1 MKPELQKIFNLF
13 EELEVA
19 GETVSLTISSK
30 GGKSTIKLQLESPS
44 SPSSTTTPTSP
55 CPAASG
61 APVRRRRHRGA
72 RARAQRRQRA
82 ADHQGTTLAD
92 VSPPA
97 PGEAS
102 APADI
107 IDVTLATRDDLH
119 VSAHKVILNSGE
131 QDASKS
137 LPSSILSSPTTV
149 TPFSSTSTPPLCATT
164 PTSKSSPSSP
174 SDWKLVSSKQRTRTP
189 PAPSPVKLPYNTY
202 VNRYGEQVFKCKKQY
217 SDEAVNDCHYPWTD
231 LYCFK
236 IHDNHVHG
244 GPKATRE

>member
-102 APADI
+102 APAGPHPSP
-107 IDVTLATRDDLH
+107 LRPPPSRPLH
-119 VSAHKVILNSGE
+119 HLLSPSPTSGRRRVMSVGRPEMPNFSSLNMDGSCSPTPPPPPISPPPV
-131 QDASKS
+131 AP
-137 LPSSILSSPTTV
+137 LPSSPCEQEADTGGNQVQVEFRCDHCENTFKLEANLASHTV
-149 TPFSSTSTPPLCATT
+149 KAHDDWSLR
-164 PTSKSSPSSP
+164 
-174 SDWKLVSSKQRTRTP
+174 WKLSRAGKT
-189 PAPSPVKLPYNTY
+189 A
-202 VNRYGEQVFKCKKQY
+202 
-217 SDEAVNDCHYPWTD
+217 
-231 LYCFK
+231 
-236 IHDNHVHG
+236 
-244 GPKATRE
+244 

>member
-119 VSAHKVILNSGE
+119 VSAHKVILNSSGPVE
-131 QDASKS
+131 DAPMLP
-137 LPSSILSSPTTV
+137 LPSSLQSLPATAPPASSPSPC
-149 TPFSSTSTPPLCATT
+149 TPLSSSTSN
-164 PTSKSSPSSP
+164 SSLSSA
-174 SDWKLVSSKQRTRTP
+174 SDWKVVSSKQRSRSP
-189 PAPSPVKLPYNTY
+189 PAPSPEKLSYTTVY
-202 VNRYGEQVFKCKKQY
+202 DRRALQMAFKCKK
-217 SDEAVNDCHYPWTD
+217 NDHSTCNILWPELQLMKFHNFT
-231 LYCFK
+231 
-236 IHDNHVHG
+236 HHG
-244 GPKATRE
+244 GPKTY